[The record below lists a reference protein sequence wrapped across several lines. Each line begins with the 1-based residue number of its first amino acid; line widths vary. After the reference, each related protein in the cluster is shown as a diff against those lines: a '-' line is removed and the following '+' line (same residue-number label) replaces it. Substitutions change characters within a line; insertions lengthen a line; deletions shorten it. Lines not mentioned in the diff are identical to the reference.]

1 MSLSEHPSVS
11 TSYQREL
18 HTAYLARRTKMM
30 AAKMGAELPAL
41 VSEPIKRRI
50 LLPKPIIKTWDRVW
64 ETIGLGLIPPVDRRV
79 FVFEIIKACARH
91 WDISV
96 IDIKSYRRTNTGTK
110 DIVTPRQVGMYLAKT
125 LTVNSYP
132 DIARRFGKA
141 NHTTIWHAVHKITAL
156 LAVDDKLR
164 ADVEAI
170 KATLSHTIEAA

>member
-1 MSLSEHPSVS
+1 
-11 TSYQREL
+11 
-18 HTAYLARRTKMM
+18 M
-30 AAKMGAELPAL
+30 AAKLVPELPAL

-50 LLPKPIIKTWDRVW
+50 LLPKPIIETWDRVW
-64 ETIGLGLIPPVDRRV
+64 ETIGLGLIPPADRRV
-79 FVFEIIKACARH
+79 FISEIIKACARH

-96 IDIKSYRRTNTGTK
+96 IDIKSHRRTNTRTQ

-125 LTVNSYP
+125 LTGNSYP
-132 DIARRFGKA
+132 DIARRFGKS
-141 NHTTIWHAVHKITAL
+141 NHTTIWHGVRKITAL